1 MNNYSEF
8 SKRSNDMTS
17 DKLIRLYAEIGCIRM
32 EIKILKQGKA
42 RRRSIAI
49 ATRLMKNEGLL

>member
-1 MNNYSEF
+1 
-8 SKRSNDMTS
+8 MTS